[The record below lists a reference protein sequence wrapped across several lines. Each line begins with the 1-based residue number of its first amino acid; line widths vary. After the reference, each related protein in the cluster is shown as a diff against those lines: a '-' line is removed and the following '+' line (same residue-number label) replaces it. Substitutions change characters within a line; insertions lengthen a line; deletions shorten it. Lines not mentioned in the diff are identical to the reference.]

1 MGREDRIIRRFVNAV
16 QAAIRT
22 NYYQIDK
29 DGQPKPQIAIKFESR
44 KLDGMPLPKP
54 LYEIF
59 VYSPRVEGDHLRFGK
74 VARGGIRWS
83 DRPQDFRTEVL
94 AKTGDAEKRLLI
106 VEYGLKVRT
115 EKAHG
120 VVRDLTTS

>member
-1 MGREDRIIRRFVNAV
+1 
-16 QAAIRT
+16 
-22 NYYQIDK
+22 
-29 DGQPKPQIAIKFESR
+29 
-44 KLDGMPLPKP
+44 MPLPKP